1 MQYAGGSAARPNPAP
16 TLPSVASRRLEP
28 RLPTPRAYR
37 PVRVSARPSLAQ
49 FVFLSMLLHALF
61 ILMFGSPVGG
71 SREGR
76 AMWGSLDVTI
86 HGPLTNT
93 GVGPRQDPV
102 AGMSLPGSQLLER
115 RASQRPEAAPPAPVP
130 RPEAQSPPPDLDA
143 AKVADVPVATP
154 LPQDVVVTPATAELV
169 PAPRVEAVKVPAP
182 LLPVPAPV
190 PAIEWA
196 PQQAVEPLLAPPVE
210 VPRPVRVPVIT
221 APSMQPGTTPAAS
234 TRLEPSVELVPVA
247 TPVAPAPAPSPPP
260 VVEVPAIPA
269 PPMPQG
275 TTSAVAPVLAPPVE
289 IAPPTR
295 PAPAQAPQSGAPA
308 RDAPAAP
315 ERPVARE
322 PVPATRDTAPSRSDS
337 PIFNNRTPP
346 PTDAPAPGT
355 GPRID
360 LDAARARARQ
370 VAREGSGN
378 RAILPFPMPPAPER
392 KTKEQIAI
400 EKAWKPACKDAY
412 KGLGL
417 LAVIP
422 LVANEFGEGTCR
434 W

>member
-1 MQYAGGSAARPNPAP
+1 
-16 TLPSVASRRLEP
+16 
-28 RLPTPRAYR
+28 
-37 PVRVSARPSLAQ
+37 
-49 FVFLSMLLHALF
+49 MLLHALF

-86 HGPLTNT
+86 HGPLAHT
-93 GVGPRQDPV
+93 GAGPREDAG
-102 AGMSLPGSQLLER
+102 AGMSLPGSRLLER
-115 RASQRPEAAPPAPVP
+115 RGSQRPEAAPPAPVP
-130 RPEAQSPPPDLDA
+130 RPEAPSPPPDLDA
-143 AKVADVPVATP
+143 AKVADVPAAIP
-154 LPQDVVVTPATAELV
+154 LPQGVVVTPPTTELV
-169 PAPRVEAVKVPAP
+169 PAPRVEAVKVPVP
-182 LLPVPAPV
+182 LVPVPAPA

-221 APSMQPGTTPAAS
+221 APSMQPDTAPAAS
-234 TRLEPSVELVPVA
+234 TRLEPSVELAPIV
-247 TPVAPAPAPSPPP
+247 TPVAPAPAPTPPA
-260 VVEVPAIPA
+260 VVEVPVIPA
-269 PPMPQG
+269 PLMPQG
-275 TTSAVAPVLAPPVE
+275 TTSAVAPALAPAVE
-289 IAPPTR
+289 IAPLTTR
-295 PAPAQAPQSGAPA
+295 PAPPATFPQSGAPA
-308 RDAPAAP
+308 RDGPAAP

-322 PVPATRDTAPSRSDS
+322 PVPATREAAPSRSDS
-337 PIFNNRTPP
+337 PIFNNRNPP
-346 PTDAPAPGT
+346 STDAPAPGT

-392 KTKEQIAI
+392 KSKEQIAI